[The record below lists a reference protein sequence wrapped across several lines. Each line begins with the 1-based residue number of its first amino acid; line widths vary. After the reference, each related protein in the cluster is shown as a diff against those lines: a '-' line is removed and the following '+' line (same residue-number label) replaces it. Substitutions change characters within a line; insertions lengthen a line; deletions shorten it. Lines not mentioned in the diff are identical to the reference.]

1 MWAECRMVRGSPRRS
16 STNGGVERLN
26 RTLENKLSSWMAE
39 NNSKHWSIGCKI
51 ICWHYN
57 TQIHRTIGNKSP
69 YHVTFGQ
76 LPRCGISNFPLS
88 TELLDSLHTE
98 DELMAVLEPPNSN
111 NEYLRKLKEK
121 GCKVKNIQFSN
132 IIHF

>member
-1 MWAECRMVRGSPRRS
+1 
-16 STNGGVERLN
+16 
-26 RTLENKLSSWMAE
+26 MAE

-51 ICWHYN
+51 ICWRYN

-76 LPRCGISNFPLS
+76 LLRCGISNFPLS

-98 DELMAVLEPPNSN
+98 DELMAVLEPPNNN
-111 NEYLRKLKEK
+111 NEFLRNDEREEAQGKKIFNSITSFIF
-121 GCKVKNIQFSN
+121 KNNTYITISHVSLGVETFQKMCGSA
-132 IIHF
+132 